1 VEIRE
6 VVPSEYE
13 AVGELTVRAYRGVA
27 LDDFAAADTEEYA
40 PELRDVAGRAAAAD
54 VLVAVDGARLV
65 GAVTYVPDIT
75 GAMAEFDE
83 PGTASIR
90 MLAVDPGA
98 QGAGVGKALTLACV
112 ERARAAGRVALLLHS
127 TPWMTAAHR
136 MYEGLG
142 FRRDTGHDLVV
153 NPSLKLRAYRLD
165 LA

>member
-1 VEIRE
+1 MR
-6 VVPSEYE
+6 PDEYE
-13 AVGELTVRAYRGVA
+13 AVGELTVQAYRSVA

-54 VLVAVDGARLV
+54 VLVALAGGRLV
-65 GAVTYVPDIT
+65 GSVTYVPDTT

-98 QGAGVGKALTLACV
+98 QGAGVGKALTRACI
-112 ERARAAGRVALLLHS
+112 ERARAAGRRAVLLHS
-127 TPWMTAAHR
+127 TEWMTAAHR

-142 FRRDTGHDLVV
+142 FRRDTSLDWVV
-153 NPSLKLRAYRLD
+153 NPNLKLRAYRLD